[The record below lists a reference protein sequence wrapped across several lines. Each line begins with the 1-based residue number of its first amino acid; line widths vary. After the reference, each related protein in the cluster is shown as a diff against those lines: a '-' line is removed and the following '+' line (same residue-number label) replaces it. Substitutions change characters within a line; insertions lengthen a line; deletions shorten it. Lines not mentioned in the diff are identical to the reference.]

1 MSDPR
6 DGNCGAPS
14 SSQRVIWEGE
24 GENWVAEPG
33 KRAPG
38 LDALLW
44 WATRIGASRIAFQS
58 AHPVWIRVH
67 GRNSR
72 ATQTSLSEAEIGRIV
87 NHLYGGDGVARLQG
101 GGDFDVIYEIGVGAR
116 RRIVFWANA
125 TSICVDGSVSA
136 KIVVRP
142 IHDMRQSLEQ
152 VSVRSSSGTYRFS
165 ASHGDEAA

>member
-6 DGNCGAPS
+6 DGKCGAPTA
-14 SSQRVIWEGE
+14 SQRMIWEGE

-44 WATRIGASRIAFQS
+44 RAYQIGASRIAFQT
-58 AHPVWIRVH
+58 AHPVRIRVN

-72 ATQTSLSEAEIGRIV
+72 ATRKSLSEAEIGRIV
-87 NHLYGGDGVARLQG
+87 NHLYGGDGVAWLQG
-101 GGDFDVIYEIGVGAR
+101 GGDFDVIYEIGVGVR

-125 TSICVDGSVSA
+125 TSICLDGSVSA
-136 KIVVRP
+136 KIVLRP
-142 IHDMRQSLEQ
+142 IHDMRQSLEH
-152 VSVRSSSGTYRFS
+152 VSVPSSSGTDRFC

>member
-6 DGNCGAPS
+6 DGNCGAPG
-14 SSQRVIWEGE
+14 SSQSVIWEGE

-44 WATRIGASRIAFQS
+44 WATQIGASRIAFQS
-58 AHPVWIRVH
+58 AHPVRIRVH

-72 ATQTSLSEAEIGRIV
+72 ATRKSLSEAEIGRIV
-87 NHLYGGDGVARLQG
+87 NHLYGGDGAAWLQG
-101 GGDFDVIYEIGVGAR
+101 GGDFDVIYEIGVGAT

-125 TSICVDGSVSA
+125 TSICVDRSARA
-136 KIVVRP
+136 KIVLRP
-142 IHDMRQSLEQ
+142 IHDMRQSLEH
-152 VSVRSSSGTYRFS
+152 VSSPASSGTDRFS
-165 ASHGDEAA
+165 ASRGDEAA

>member
-1 MSDPR
+1 MSDP
-6 DGNCGAPS
+6 GNGKCGAAGAR
-14 SSQRVIWEGE
+14 QRIVWEGE
-24 GENWVAEPG
+24 QENWVAEPG

-72 ATQTSLSEAEIGRIV
+72 ATQTSLSEAEMGRIA

-101 GGDFDVIYEIGVGAR
+101 GGDFDVIYVIDDGAR

-125 TSICVDGSVSA
+125 TSIREDQSAGA
-136 KIVVRP
+136 KIVLRP
-142 IHDMRQSLEQ
+142 IHDMRQSLED
-152 VSVRSSSGTYRFS
+152 VSGSPSHGADRFH